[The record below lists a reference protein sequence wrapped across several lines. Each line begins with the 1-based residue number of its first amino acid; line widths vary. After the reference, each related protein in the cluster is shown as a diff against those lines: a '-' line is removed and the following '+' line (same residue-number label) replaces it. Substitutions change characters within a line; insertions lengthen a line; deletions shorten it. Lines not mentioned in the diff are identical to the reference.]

1 MSARMRVTDGCSLIE
16 ALVSLSITLVVV
28 GFFLHSGR
36 MVESLNTIDVRNDAE
51 AAMATWAF
59 DEIAREIVKAGYG
72 LEGATEVLPFLA
84 EDPIP
89 ASNVITLRSN
99 PEGLVGVLLAD
110 LASSGVEVRV
120 AGAELFKVG
129 DWVLLFDLGGNS
141 ESAEVV
147 LATRETLAFRSID
160 STDGELLE
168 TYSPYRRARVAKLRE
183 VRFRLERG
191 LEEEENVLTKEVSG
205 GTPQVLA
212 RGVRDLKF
220 DYLDGRGDNVEP
232 AHVDFGERVALV
244 RVHLALA
251 SAEAKSSTSSLTTAI
266 ALGRHSV
273 VLGLET
279 RRLPRLRLTHILHSI
294 GKPADFVGRGR
305 TGERVILSHDQNA
318 ASLQVFPMEGQG
330 GGDARG
336 SVVLLPGVREPIAM
350 CFGPE
355 KGPLAG
361 SLFVAAFGSQRGHL
375 VRVLPGDGIGLSPRS
390 RQLTFTNTGIL
401 DPIGGMTFGPDGA
414 LYISRREH
422 GAIFQYRFDSNGDP
436 KGDPEEVAALPGS
449 PGRMVLG
456 RDQTIYF
463 LVDEHGRGSLWK
475 LPFDETLS
483 AGQPARVGPLPGQ
496 GLSLAWD
503 PKGNSLYALVQSGLG
518 DAVIVEI
525 SPRWSG
531 EPSQMPLEIFRLSDW
546 RRKLDEA
553 PLSRSV
559 SLPGELMPE
568 RLDFLSFD
576 SRGSLYLGITEMD
589 LVLRIHVNRPGT
601 PGSVVPA
608 MEVGSVVDSQFAA
621 Y

>member
-244 RVHLALA
+244 RVHLALP

-294 GKPADFVGRGR
+294 AKPADFVGRGR

-350 CFGPE
+350 CFRPG
-355 KGPLAG
+355 KGSSRGLALRCRVRVPAG
-361 SLFVAAFGSQRGHL
+361 SL
-375 VRVLPGDGIGLSPRS
+375 
-390 RQLTFTNTGIL
+390 
-401 DPIGGMTFGPDGA
+401 GA
-414 LYISRREH
+414 RASRRWH
-422 GAIFQYRFDSNGDP
+422 W
-436 KGDPEEVAALPGS
+436 
-449 PGRMVLG
+449 
-456 RDQTIYF
+456 T
-463 LVDEHGRGSLWK
+463 
-475 LPFDETLS
+475 
-483 AGQPARVGPLPGQ
+483 
-496 GLSLAWD
+496 
-503 PKGNSLYALVQSGLG
+503 
-518 DAVIVEI
+518 
-525 SPRWSG
+525 
-531 EPSQMPLEIFRLSDW
+531 
-546 RRKLDEA
+546 
-553 PLSRSV
+553 
-559 SLPGELMPE
+559 
-568 RLDFLSFD
+568 
-576 SRGSLYLGITEMD
+576 
-589 LVLRIHVNRPGT
+589 
-601 PGSVVPA
+601 
-608 MEVGSVVDSQFAA
+608 FAA
-621 Y
+621 VSPADIHEHRDTRSDRRHDVWARRCSVHFSSGTWRYLSVPLRFERRPEG